1 MRVLIAAGGTGGH
14 IYPGLAIASYLKEHR
29 LADEILIVGG
39 GRELESYLVSW
50 QGFNLRQIGIQSYPR
65 CFSSKWIVFGWGLCI
80 SLLQSLFILR
90 TFKPQ
95 VVIGMG
101 SFHSCPLIILAFFF
115 GIPNLICEQ
124 NVRLSLS
131 NRLLAPWASRI
142 ALSFSETQKYLSPRL
157 LRKTCLT
164 GNPIRSEIMKVKK
177 EEAIEKLGL
186 DKDKLTLLFLGG
198 SQGAHSLNRF
208 GIEAAKL
215 LLQEK
220 LGKEI
225 QIIFITGK
233 NDVEWV
239 RTSFKSLAIKSLI
252 LSYLPQMEYA
262 YAASDLVVCRSGATT
277 LAEVT
282 SRGLPAVLIPYP
294 HATRGHQWKNAEVL
308 QTMRAAHLIL
318 EEDLTAEKL
327 KTTIL
332 GLITHKSLLKEMAE
346 KSKALG
352 KPQAT
357 REVIK
362 LILSLVNQ

>member
-29 LADEILIVGG
+29 LADEILMVGG
-39 GRELESYLVSW
+39 GRELESYLVSS
-50 QGFNLRQIGIQSYPR
+50 QGFSFRQIGIQSYPR
-65 CFSSKWIVFGWGLCI
+65 YFSGKWIVFGWSVCI
-80 SLLQSLFILR
+80 SFLQSLFILW

-101 SFHSCPLIILAFFF
+101 SFHSCPLIMLAFFF

-157 LRKTCLT
+157 LRKTYLT
-164 GNPIRSEIMKVKK
+164 GNPIRSEIIKARK
-177 EEAIEKLGL
+177 EEAIEELEL

-208 GIEAAKL
+208 GIEAVKL
-215 LLQEK
+215 LVREK

-225 QIIFITGK
+225 QVIFITGK
-233 NDVEWV
+233 KDVEWV
-239 RTSFKSLAIKSLI
+239 RTSFKSLAVKSLI
-252 LSYLPQMEYA
+252 LPYLPQMEYA

-277 LAEVT
+277 LAEIT
-282 SRGLPAVLIPYP
+282 SRGLPTILIPYP
-294 HATRGHQWKNAEVL
+294 HATGGHQWKNAEVL
-308 QTMRAAHLIL
+308 QTVRAARLIL
-318 EEDLTAEKL
+318 EKDLTAEKL
-327 KTTIL
+327 KATIL
-332 GLITHKSLLKEMAE
+332 GLIANKSLLKRMAE

-357 REVIK
+357 RKVVK
-362 LILSLVNQ
+362 LVLSLVNS

>member
-14 IYPGLAIASYLKEHR
+14 IYPGLAIASYLKEHCF
-29 LADEILIVGG
+29 ADEILMVGG
-39 GRELESYLVSW
+39 GRKLDSYLISS
-50 QGFNLRQIGIQSYPR
+50 QGFNLRQISIQSYPR
-65 CFSSKWIVFGWGLCI
+65 YFSSKWIVFGWGLCM
-80 SLLQSLFILR
+80 SLFQSLFILW

-101 SFHSCPLIILAFFF
+101 SFHSCPLIILASFF

-124 NVRLSLS
+124 NVQLSLS

-142 ALSFSETQKYLSPRL
+142 ALSFSETQKDLSPRL
-157 LRKTCLT
+157 LRKTCFT
-164 GNPIRSEIMKVKK
+164 GNPIRSEITKVSK

-208 GIEAAKL
+208 GIEGVKL
-215 LLQEK
+215 LAREK

-225 QIIFITGK
+225 QVIFITGK
-233 NDVEWV
+233 KDAEWV
-239 RTSFKSLAIKSLI
+239 RTSFKPLAIKSLI

-262 YAASDLVVCRSGATT
+262 YAVSDLVVCRSGATT
-277 LAEVT
+277 MAEVIA
-282 SRGLPAVLIPYP
+282 RGLPAILVPYP
-294 HATRGHQWKNAEVL
+294 HATGGHQWKNAEIL
-308 QTMRAAHLIL
+308 QSMGAAHLIL
-318 EEDLTAEKL
+318 EEDLTPEKL

-332 GLITHKSLLKEMAE
+332 GLITNKSLLKRMAE

-352 KPQAT
+352 EPQAT
-357 REVIK
+357 RKVIK

>member
-1 MRVLIAAGGTGGH
+1 MRILIAAGGTGGH

-29 LADEILIVGG
+29 LADEILMVGG
-39 GRELESYLVSW
+39 ERELESYLVSS
-50 QGFNLRQIGIQSYPR
+50 QGFNLRQISIQSYPR
-65 CFSSKWIVFGWGLCI
+65 YFSSKWIVFGWGLCI
-80 SLLQSLFILR
+80 SFLQSLFILW

-101 SFHSCPLIILAFFF
+101 SFHSCPLIILASFF
-115 GIPNLICEQ
+115 GIPSLICEQ

-157 LRKTCLT
+157 LRKTYLT
-164 GNPIRSEIMKVKK
+164 GNPIRSAITKVRK

-186 DKDKLTLLFLGG
+186 GKDKFTLLFLGG
-198 SQGAHSLNRF
+198 SQGAHSLNKF
-208 GIEAAKL
+208 GIEAMKL

-233 NDVEWV
+233 KDVEWV
-239 RTSFKSLAIKSLI
+239 RTSFKSVAIKSLI

-262 YAASDLVVCRSGATT
+262 YAASDLAVCRSGATT

-282 SRGLPAVLIPYP
+282 SRGLPAILVPYP
-294 HATRGHQWKNAEVL
+294 HATGGHQCKNAEVL
-308 QTMRAAHLIL
+308 QAMGAANLIL
-318 EEDLTAEKL
+318 EEDLTPEKL

-332 GLITHKSLLKEMAE
+332 GLVTNKSFLKRMAE
-346 KSKALG
+346 KSKTLG

-357 REVIK
+357 RKIVK

>member
-1 MRVLIAAGGTGGH
+1 MRILIAAGGTGGH
-14 IYPGLAIASYLKEHR
+14 IYPGLAIASYLKKHC
-29 LADEILIVGG
+29 LTDEILIVGG
-39 GRELESYLVSW
+39 GRELESYLVSS
-50 QGFNLRQIGIQSYPR
+50 QGFNLRQISIPSYPR
-65 CFSSKWIVFGWGLCI
+65 YFSSKWIVFGWDLGV
-80 SLLQSLFILR
+80 SFLQSLFILW

-101 SFHSCPLIILAFFF
+101 SFHSCPLIILASFF

-124 NVRLSLS
+124 NVRFSLS

-157 LRKTCLT
+157 LRKTYLT
-164 GNPIRSEIMKVKK
+164 GNPIRSEIIKVKK

-198 SQGAHSLNRF
+198 SQGAHSLNRS
-208 GIEAAKL
+208 GIEVVKL
-215 LLQEK
+215 LAREK

-233 NDVEWV
+233 KDVEWV
-239 RTSFKSLAIKSLI
+239 RTSLKSPGIKSLI

-282 SRGLPAVLIPYP
+282 SRGLPAILVPYP
-294 HATRGHQWKNAEVL
+294 HATGEHQWKNAEVL
-308 QTMRAAHLIL
+308 QAMRAAELIL
-318 EEDLTAEKL
+318 EENLTPEKL

-332 GLITHKSLLKEMAE
+332 GLITNKSLIKGMAQ

-357 REVIK
+357 RKVIE

>member
-1 MRVLIAAGGTGGH
+1 MRTLIAAGGTGGH
-14 IYPGLAIASYLKEHR
+14 ICPGLAIASYLKEHH
-29 LADEILIVGG
+29 LADGILMVGG
-39 GRELESYLVSW
+39 ERELESYLVSS

-65 CFSSKWIVFGWGLCI
+65 YFSSKWIVFGWGLCI
-80 SLLQSLFILR
+80 SFLQSLFILW

-101 SFHSCPLIILAFFF
+101 SFHSCPLIILASFF

-142 ALSFSETQKYLSPRL
+142 ALSFSQTEKYLSPRL
-157 LRKTCLT
+157 LRKTYLT
-164 GNPIRSEIMKVKK
+164 GNPTRSEIVKIRKK
-177 EEAIEKLGL
+177 EATEKLSL

-208 GIEAAKL
+208 GIEGVKL
-215 LLQEK
+215 LAREK

-225 QIIFITGK
+225 QVIFITGK
-233 NDVEWV
+233 KDVEWV
-239 RTSFKSLAIKSLI
+239 RASFKSLAIKSLI

-282 SRGLPAVLIPYP
+282 SRGLPAILIPYP
-294 HATRGHQWKNAEVL
+294 HATGGHQWKNAEVL
-308 QTMRAAHLIL
+308 QAMRAAHLIL

-332 GLITHKSLLKEMAE
+332 ELITNKSRLKGMAE

-357 REVIK
+357 RKVIK